1 MSLRSKAWAASFGA
15 FCVSALSYAH
25 DASACSCIGGA
36 YLAWP
41 PLEATGV
48 PTDTTFIFYLSY
60 EGPLVLADETTSDST
75 SNDAGAGDAGAG
87 DAGSGSPAP
96 VRGYVLRDDRG
107 TPTFLESVRNLESQG
122 ACTSGMQMLR
132 PRTTLEP
139 ETHYTLFKDD
149 APGETFTTGAVPYDA
164 KYGIEAASKL
174 EYLVASPVGTDLVS
188 GVFIDGLGAEPL
200 LLHLTG
206 SFPIASLVWQ
216 LDDNPPLQFAA
227 GRSECLQLN
236 VFSLDGSL
244 LDEREFCEP
253 DRCYEASE
261 LGSDSCGTTYDGLN
275 WDMFSK
281 LSETGSCSAPDGPAP
296 TNPPSEPNGDDSNGD
311 DSNDDGAAT
320 SDDDSDPTP
329 NSDSDD
335 QGVSTRAVDDSPK
348 SGCSLPRKAAMSER
362 GSLAWLL
369 ALSALTL
376 SARNRKR

>member
-60 EGPLVLADETTSDST
+60 EGPLVLADETTS
-75 SNDAGAGDAGAG
+75 NDADAGDTSAGDASAG
-87 DAGSGSPAP
+87 DAGSGK
-96 VRGYVLRDDRG
+96 GYVLRDDRG
-107 TPTFLESVRNLESQG
+107 TPTFLESVRNLDSQG
-122 ACTSGMQMLR
+122 PCTSGVQILR
-132 PRTTLEP
+132 PRTPLEP
-139 ETHYTLFKDD
+139 ETHYTLYRDD
-149 APGETFTTGAVPYDA
+149 TPRETFTTGVVPYDP

-174 EYLVASPVGTDLVS
+174 EYSVASPLGTDLVS

-206 SFPIASLVWQ
+206 SFPVASLVWQ
-216 LDDNPPLQFAA
+216 LDDEPPLQFEA

-261 LGSDSCGTTYDGLN
+261 IGSDSCGTLYDGLN
-275 WDMFSK
+275 WDTFSK
-281 LSETGSCSAPDGPAP
+281 LPETGSCSAPGGPAP
-296 TNPPSEPNGDDSNGD
+296 GNPPPEPNDDGE
-311 DSNDDGAAT
+311 SNDDGDTT
-320 SDDDSDPTP
+320 SNDDSDPTP
-329 NSDSDD
+329 GSDSND
-335 QGVSTRAVDDSPK
+335 QGVSTRAVNDSPK
-348 SGCSLPRKAAMSER
+348 SGCSLTQGATTNDR

-369 ALSALTL
+369 ALSALAL
-376 SARNRKR
+376 SARNRTR